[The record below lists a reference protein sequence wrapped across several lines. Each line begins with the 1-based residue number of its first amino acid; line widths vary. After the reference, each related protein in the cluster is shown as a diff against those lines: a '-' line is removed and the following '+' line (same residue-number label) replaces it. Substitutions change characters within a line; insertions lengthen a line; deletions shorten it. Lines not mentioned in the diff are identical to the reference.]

1 MAATAHKDDDG
12 HHWIVNG
19 DKEHSRVDVWWN
31 RSKTKWHGKAP
42 FEGLVLRQQN
52 VEDSADVIVL
62 PLGMVYDL
70 IDALNRAVM
79 EP

>member
-1 MAATAHKDDDG
+1 MAAVQHKDPDG
-12 HHWIVNG
+12 YHWIVNG
-19 DKEHSRVDVWWN
+19 DKATSRVDVWWN
-31 RSKTKWHGKAP
+31 RSTLAWAGKSPA
-42 FEGLVLRQQN
+42 ENLVLRQEN
-52 VEDSADVIVL
+52 REEADVIVL